1 MKKSEIMDWLVEW
14 FTENSTFEEAEI
26 RGAIKESYFDKGI
39 IDSFTFIQ
47 LISDI
52 EMEYQIEF
60 ENDQFEDRSFA
71 TIEGLTAIIERSL
84 Q

>member
-1 MKKSEIMDWLVEW
+1 MKKNEIMDWLVTW
-14 FTENSTFEEAEI
+14 FTENSTFEETEI
-26 RGAIKESYFDKGI
+26 RNVISESYFEKGI

-52 EMEYQIEF
+52 ETEYQIQF
-60 ENDQFEDRSFA
+60 ANDQFEDRSFA

>member
-1 MKKSEIMDWLVEW
+1 MKRNEIMDWLIGW
-14 FTENSTFEEAEI
+14 FKDNSTFEEAEI
-26 RGAIKESYFDKGI
+26 RGAISESYFEKGI

-52 EMEYQIEF
+52 EEKYQIEF

-71 TIEGLTAIIERSL
+71 TIEGLTAIIERGL
-84 Q
+84 K

>member
-1 MKKSEIMDWLVEW
+1 MKKNEIMDWLGTW
-14 FTENSTFEEAEI
+14 FTENSTFEETEI
-26 RGAIKESYFDKGI
+26 RNVISESYFEKGI

-52 EMEYQIEF
+52 ETEYQIQF
-60 ENDQFEDRSFA
+60 ANDQFEDRSFA